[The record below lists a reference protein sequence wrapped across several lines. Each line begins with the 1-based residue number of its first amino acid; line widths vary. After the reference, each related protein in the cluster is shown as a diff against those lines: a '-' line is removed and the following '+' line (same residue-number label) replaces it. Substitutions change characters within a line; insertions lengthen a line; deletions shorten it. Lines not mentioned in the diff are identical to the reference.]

1 MAILV
6 ISRIRAVCHNL
17 LSAFGR
23 NQSVHLRHLLLGQLE
38 FFLVWLELGTVNL
51 DNKVRVHR
59 RFHFRTI
66 ANSLLLLGEVCFR
79 MPLYEVHLTDHSE
92 GFLVYAEFW

>member
-6 ISRIRAVCHNL
+6 ISRIRAVCYN
-17 LSAFGR
+17 SASQRLGGH
-23 NQSVHLRHLLLGQLE
+23 QSVPPRHLLLGQLE

-66 ANSLLLLGEVCFR
+66 ANSLLLLR
-79 MPLYEVHLTDHSE
+79 RSML
-92 GFLVYAEFW
+92 